1 MNRTTISFAFFATTV
16 ALSGCQ
22 RPTTDVLATT
32 SIIADAA
39 KRIGGDRVKVDC
51 LMGPGVD
58 PHKYQPSA
66 GDLNKLSSAKLIL
79 YNGLHLEGK
88 MNEVLEHTPGSR
100 AVAVTQRLDRNKL
113 RKADIDGGAHDPH
126 VWFDVTLWRDCVQ
139 TIRDEMI
146 AKFPEHEKEF
156 RANADAYLAELTALD
171 AEVREKANKLPKG
184 RRILVTSHD
193 AFGYFADAYGFEV
206 WGLQGVS
213 TASESGTLDVK
224 VLAER
229 IGEKRVP
236 AVFTE
241 TSVPS
246 QGLKQVLDT
255 VQKNYPGHSVQ
266 LVADGDALF
275 SDALGDP
282 NTPGG
287 TYVGMVRHNIDVI
300 VRSLGK

>member
-1 MNRTTISFAFFATTV
+1 
-16 ALSGCQ
+16 
-22 RPTTDVLATT
+22 
-32 SIIADAA
+32 
-39 KRIGGDRVKVDC
+39 
-51 LMGPGVD
+51 
-58 PHKYQPSA
+58 
-66 GDLNKLSSAKLIL
+66 
-79 YNGLHLEGK
+79 
-88 MNEVLEHTPGSR
+88 
-100 AVAVTQRLDRNKL
+100 VAVTQRLDRNKL